1 MKTLI
6 QVLQEEDGTITVSSD
21 IYPIKVGQVLPPS
34 HHPVLVEELK
44 KWRWE
49 KAQEQKLPAYMVVPN
64 RTILNIA
71 DTCPDNED
79 ELLAINGIGPA
90 TLEKYGQDI
99 LGIVNHYLE
108 TVANP
113 ETGEI

>member
-6 QVLQEEDGTITVSSD
+6 QVLQDEDGTITVSSD

-34 HHPVLVEELK
+34 KHPILVEELK

-71 DTCPDNED
+71 DTCPTSEE
-79 ELLAINGIGPA
+79 ELQNISGIGPFI
-90 TLEKYGQDI
+90 LEKYGQDI
-99 LGIVNHYLE
+99 LAIVNHYLE
-108 TVANP
+108 TIANP

>member
-21 IYPIKVGQVLPPS
+21 VYSIKVGQVLPPS
-34 HHPVLVEELK
+34 HHPVLFQDLK
-44 KWRWE
+44 NWRWE
-49 KAQEQKLPAYMVVPN
+49 KAREQMVPAYRILPN

-71 DTCPDNED
+71 DTCPTSNE
-79 ELLAINGIGPA
+79 ELQNISGIGPFI
-90 TLEKYGQDI
+90 LEKYGQDI
-99 LGIVNHYLE
+99 LAIVNHYLE